1 MFHREPRVAHL
12 GPIHAGKRSAGGLRC
27 EKIHLSPLFSSLPAG
42 LDIPKARERATR
54 TARRATPVKE
64 YGFT

>member
-42 LDIPKARERATR
+42 LDIPESRERATL
-54 TARRATPVKE
+54 TASRVIPVKK
-64 YGFT
+64 YGFK